1 MNHGGSHE
9 LSVEKIH
16 FQKNLQECPCVI
28 VITGVMASGKS
39 TVAQLLAERFER
51 GVHLRGDTFRRMI
64 VTGREEFLP
73 SPSREAIQQLRLR
86 YQITASVADMYAE
99 AGFRVVVQDII
110 LGPML
115 KGFIE
120 SIQSTPVFLVVLSP
134 DEKTIIERENSRAKT
149 GYGLWTVSEL
159 NQMLQ
164 KDTPKIGMWL
174 DTSEL
179 TPEETVEEIL
189 KRVESEGLVS
199 RE

>member
-1 MNHGGSHE
+1 
-9 LSVEKIH
+9 
-16 FQKNLQECPCVI
+16 
-28 VITGVMASGKS
+28 GVMASGKS

-51 GVHLRGDTFRRMI
+51 GVHLRGDTFRSMI

-120 SIQSTPVFLVVLSP
+120 SIQSTLVFLVVLSP

-179 TPEETVEEIL
+179 TPEETV
-189 KRVESEGLVS
+189 
-199 RE
+199 